1 MCAVLFL
8 SKGIRAYRYVQPS
21 IISPLMTSWRPPLP
35 SPPLPSPP
43 LFYTA
48 PLTPP
53 QVAAALS
60 RLAVTERAS
69 IDEVYLDVTKEASR
83 RLTALPFPLAPP
95 PEPASFR
102 GMHVA
107 GAEAGGEQHE
117 ARSSSAR
124 GEEDDCGS
132 GLVEGEEVGH
142 ITSRVAGRP
151 VVVRLDSGPGCDP
164 EDRPSGEGMQ
174 RKEEGEDARM
184 AAGPG
189 QGSGSGAASV
199 AAGGGCP
206 SSSTTAQQR
215 EREHLLLA
223 AAAAAAEA
231 WWRRP
236 AVFWSAG
243 GLGHVGVGGG
253 STEGGGGTGGGSGD
267 PNERLLAA
275 GATVVSELRADVLR
289 DLGFTCSAGV
299 AHHKILCKL
308 GSGAD
313 KGSGFRVKS
322 YKTLSTG
329 VAHHKIMCKQARVR
343 HMRDCG
349 GGDA

>member
-1 MCAVLFL
+1 
-8 SKGIRAYRYVQPS
+8 
-21 IISPLMTSWRPPLP
+21 MTSWRPPLP
-35 SPPLPSPP
+35 SPPLFYIPP
-43 LFYTA
+43 LLPPQVAAALSRLAVTEHA
-48 PLTPP
+48 PPLPP

-83 RLTALPFPLAPP
+83 RLTALPSPLAPP

-107 GAEAGGEQHE
+107 GAEAGGEQHQ

-124 GEEDDCGS
+124 GEDDDCGS
-132 GLVEGEEVGH
+132 GPVEEEEEGHKTSGE
-142 ITSRVAGRP
+142 AGRP
-151 VVVRLDSGPGCDP
+151 VVVRLGSGPGCDP

-174 RKEEGEDARM
+174 RKEEGEDAWV

-189 QGSGSGAASV
+189 QGSGSGAGLGSGAASV
-199 AAGGGCP
+199 AAGGDCP

-322 YKTLSTG
+322 CKTLSTG
-329 VAHHKIMCKQARVR
+329 VAHHKIMCICGIA
-343 HMRDCG
+343 G
-349 GGDA
+349 GGA